1 MAPTY
6 APNLRKH
13 QTSLVLLL
21 EAAFI
26 AIFFFFV
33 NYEDDN
39 VNEKRI
45 PLDIYA
51 EFQDVHV
58 MVFFGFGFLM
68 MFLRRYGFSSTG
80 FNLLLAALAVQWAT
94 LMNGFLFS
102 FRDGSI
108 TINLKSLVTANMCAA
123 SAVISMGA
131 VLGKSNPIQ
140 LILMTLL
147 EVSGFIFNCWI
158 LKKVLNVDLHV
169 SILHLH
175 VFGAFF
181 GLMMTWALSLPGK
194 NRRHEKEKE
203 STTTSL
209 FSMLG
214 TIFLWMFWPSF
225 NSAFVEK
232 ENEKMYAVYNT
243 YFGMAAHI
251 HSAVLAGG
259 VAVSA
264 TAMTTTFPWI
274 AMTLGFT
281 AGVISVL
288 GYQYAKDSFI
298 EYVALSVT
306 LALSLVLGMIT
317 DKLKLLE
324 IAKANA
330 SRILGVE
337 NVEVPASIKAKV
349 QVSPDIN
356 SMKGE
361 LNAGHDEK
369 LSRKVED
376 FVASREKSP
385 KTKALAFSPNNS
397 VAKPTTAKL
406 QSSPVADSSTL
417 DKYQCPYGQWIPV
430 NVNKEA
436 SKNLFTNISPNQSL
450 AKSR

>member
-243 YFGMAAHI
+243 YFGMAVSAVTTFAVSVITSRKGQLNMAHI

-288 GYQYAKDSFI
+288 GYQYAKPMLDRSFSIHDTCGVLWIHGFPGIIGVLTKVIITLVMAENIRMILKDSFI

-317 DKLKLLE
+317 GFLLKCKWWKPVHFHKHFDDQAYWEFPHLAMKL
-324 IAKANA
+324 
-330 SRILGVE
+330 
-337 NVEVPASIKAKV
+337 
-349 QVSPDIN
+349 
-356 SMKGE
+356 
-361 LNAGHDEK
+361 
-369 LSRKVED
+369 
-376 FVASREKSP
+376 
-385 KTKALAFSPNNS
+385 
-397 VAKPTTAKL
+397 
-406 QSSPVADSSTL
+406 
-417 DKYQCPYGQWIPV
+417 
-430 NVNKEA
+430 
-436 SKNLFTNISPNQSL
+436 
-450 AKSR
+450 